1 MSKLSRFW
9 SLIRVASPL
18 AKGVLLYRLWR
29 WNRAR
34 RLGKPEGSN
43 EALVNLMLASVP
55 FLRGRT
61 GLLLSILP
69 AVSPIIEGVT
79 KQHKSKTSSFISR
92 RSS

>member
-1 MSKLSRFW
+1 MSKLSKFW
-9 SLIRVASPL
+9 SLLRITSPA
-18 AKGVLLYRLWR
+18 AKAVLLYRLWR

-34 RLGKPEGSN
+34 RLGKPEGSH

-55 FLRGRT
+55 FLGKRT

-69 AVSPIIEGVT
+69 TLSPIIEAQAANLKT
-79 KQHKSKTSSFISR
+79 NLKSLHFR

>member
-1 MSKLSRFW
+1 MSKLSQFW
-9 SLIRVASPL
+9 SLVRIGSPL
-18 AKGVLLYRLWR
+18 AKTVLLYRLWR

-34 RLGKPEGSN
+34 QLGKPEGSN
-43 EALVNLMLASVP
+43 EALVNLMLLSVP

-69 AVSPIIEGVT
+69 AFSPIMT
-79 KQHKSKTSSFISR
+79 AATTAPKSNTSSFISR

>member
-1 MSKLSRFW
+1 MSKLSSLW
-9 SLIRVASPL
+9 SLLRITSPL
-18 AKGVLLYRLWR
+18 AKTVLLYRLWR

-55 FLRGRT
+55 FLGKRT

-69 AVSPIIEGVT
+69 TLSPIIEAQATAAKT
-79 KQHKSKTSSFISR
+79 KFKSLNFR

>member
-1 MSKLSRFW
+1 MKKLSHLW
-9 SLIRVASPL
+9 SLLRITSPL
-18 AKGVLLYRLWR
+18 AKTVFLYRLWR

-34 RLGKPEGSN
+34 RQGKPEGTN

-55 FLRGRT
+55 FLGGHT

-69 AVSPIIEGVT
+69 AISPIIEAVV
-79 KQHKSKTSSFISR
+79 KTPRPKLSSFIPR

>member
-9 SLIRVASPL
+9 SLVRIASPL
-18 AKGVLLYRLWR
+18 AKTILMYRLWR

-55 FLRGRT
+55 FLGGRT

-79 KQHKSKTSSFISR
+79 KQRKSQTSSFISR

>member
-1 MSKLSRFW
+1 MSKLSRVF
-9 SLIRVASPL
+9 SLIRAASPM
-18 AKGVLLYRLWR
+18 AKAVLVYRLWR

-43 EALVNLMLASVP
+43 EALVNLMLTSVP
-55 FLRGRT
+55 FLGKRT

-69 AVSPIIEGVT
+69 TLSPIIEA
-79 KQHKSKTSSFISR
+79 QASKSKANLKSLIYR

>member
-1 MSKLSRFW
+1 MSKLSNLW
-9 SLIRVASPL
+9 SLLRITSPL
-18 AKGVLLYRLWR
+18 AKTVLLYRLWR

-55 FLRGRT
+55 FLGRRT

-69 AVSPIIEGVT
+69 TLSPIIEAQVSDPKT
-79 KQHKSKTSSFISR
+79 NLKSLNFR